1 MEENCGFYTSN
12 GVQGLFDTAAVSTS
26 RVDVHTQVFHKDCTK
41 SAYCKKPSIY
51 IKVKSIPEVNWNTFL
66 WKKRWGWILNCCSDL
81 PKVPLKIMGC
91 GAFGVY
97 CLHLCKHFVGFY
109 SRPKSIVQVQP
120 VVDRH
125 RRKPTKYKYRKGNQS
140 HQLSARKINTIYENN
155 DDGLQWW

>member
-1 MEENCGFYTSN
+1 MISLVLSWADN
-12 GVQGLFDTAAVSTS
+12 GGELWFLHIKWGARPVWYCCC
-26 RVDVHTQVFHKDCTK
+26 VHE
-41 SAYCKKPSIY
+41 KKPSIFT
-51 IKVKSIPEVNWNTFL
+51 KVKSIQEVNWNTFL

-81 PKVPLKIMGC
+81 PKVQLKIMGC

-109 SRPKSIVQVQP
+109 RRPKSIVQVQP